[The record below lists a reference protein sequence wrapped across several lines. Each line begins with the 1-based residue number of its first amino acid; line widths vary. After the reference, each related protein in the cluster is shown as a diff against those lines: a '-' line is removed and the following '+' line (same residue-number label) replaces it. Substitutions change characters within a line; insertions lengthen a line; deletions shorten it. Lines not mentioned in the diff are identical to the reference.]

1 MAENNQLLR
10 SWILWVRNSAHT
22 MGGLSLLCD
31 VWDPWVEDVKPKGSA
46 ITLLSGGWCCW
57 LKQRITNRYQNYIV
71 CILSHIWLFATPW
84 TVARQ
89 APLSMGFSRQK
100 YWSGFPCP
108 PPGDLPHP
116 GIESMSLMS
125 PSLTSMFFTPWET
138 LQGGFISYLINIIFG
153 YLRRY

>member
-71 CILSHIWLFATPW
+71 CILSHIWLFSTLW
-84 TVARQ
+84 TVALQ

-108 PPGDLPHP
+108 PPGALLHP
-116 GIESMSLMS
+116 GIEPRLLCLLHWQADSLPLYYLGS
-125 PSLTSMFFTPWET
+125 WSNEDGPPP
-138 LQGGFISYLINIIFG
+138 ISWRL
-153 YLRRY
+153 